1 MKYHRE
7 FKNLYRPSQY
17 ILWEQGLAS
26 VKVYFEDSLLSL
38 IFRSVS
44 IVTLLHEMYFLAKTM
59 LLWFL
64 TLDCHVMFTKVVNT
78 KVHLGYEKNS
88 F

>member
-1 MKYHRE
+1 MKYHKE
-7 FKNLYRPSQY
+7 FKKLYRPTQY
-17 ILWEQGLAS
+17 ILWEQG
-26 VKVYFEDSLLSL
+26 YFEDLLLSL

-44 IVTLLHEMYFLAKTM
+44 IVTLLHEMFFLAKTM

-78 KVHLGYEKNS
+78 KVHLGYEKKFILS
-88 F
+88 YKYM